1 VIDGKVI
8 LELKAMDE
16 LHPRHTAQLLSYLKA
31 SGLQLGLLVN
41 FGNERVQIIPK
52 VNSAKSHDR

>member
-41 FGNERVQIIPK
+41 FGNERVQIIRK
-52 VNSAKSHDR
+52 VNSAKSNDR